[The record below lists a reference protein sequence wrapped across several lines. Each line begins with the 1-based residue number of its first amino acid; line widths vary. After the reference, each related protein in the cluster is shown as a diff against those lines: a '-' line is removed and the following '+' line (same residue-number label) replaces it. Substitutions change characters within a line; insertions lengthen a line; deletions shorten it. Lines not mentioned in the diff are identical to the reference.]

1 MKTKASRLLSLFLA
15 VLLAGSVLTLAA
27 CAKDPEKPA
36 DTTPAVTTPE
46 ETKAPETTPELPA
59 GFDTLK
65 FDDYDCNVLLGLTTL
80 GRNEFVTE
88 DTTTVLNNA
97 IYLRA
102 RRLEEDFG
110 VKLTTDDHYTGG
122 YSSSSTLA
130 REYKSGDTN
139 YDFCIS
145 RILDLASSTVNGYLS
160 DLTGVPNLD
169 LTHSWWDQTVV
180 RDSTVAGSVYFASG
194 DISTL
199 VNDFVCCLAFNKG
212 MMEKETDVKPADIYK
227 LVDEGKW
234 TLDKLN
240 EYSSKVSEDLN
251 NDEVYDSRDKYGLT
265 VWDSRVIATVHAG
278 GDKIITLNDDGL
290 MELTLY
296 SDRVATGLENFI
308 NIATQQY
315 SLNMSGM
322 KGGVDWKT
330 IFINE
335 QALFTMSSFN
345 SLEYFRNLDTDYGI
359 IPQPK
364 TFEDQDAYYS
374 SIVSVHAC
382 FFAMPRILSDAER
395 AGAIAERLAY
405 LGKEILTPAYYEKT
419 LVGNNTRDDE
429 SRSSVETCFATK
441 VVDLG
446 DYFKIGGY
454 YDNLASLLN
463 NKNATGFT
471 SMYQANLEKAN
482 RTIEVYNEQ
491 IKKLKEG

>member
-1 MKTKASRLLSLFLA
+1 MKTKSSRFLCLLLA
-15 VLLAGSVLTLAA
+15 VLLAGSALILSA
-27 CAKDPEKPA
+27 CTTGPE
-36 DTTPAVTTPE
+36 TPGGTSAVTAPE
-46 ETKAPETTPELPA
+46 ETAPVETEELPA
-59 GFDTLK
+59 GYDEIK
-65 FDDYDCNVLLGLTTL
+65 FDDYTCNVLLGLTSL
-80 GRNEFVTE
+80 GRNEFLTE

-97 IYLRA
+97 IYLRM
-102 RRLEEDFG
+102 RRMEEDFG
-110 VKLTTDDHYTGG
+110 VLLTTDDHYTGN
-122 YSSSSTLA
+122 YSSSNTLSK
-130 REYKSGDTN
+130 EYKSGDTN
-139 YDFCIS
+139 YDFCIA
-145 RILDLASSTVNGYLS
+145 RILDLAKSTINGHLS
-160 DLTGVPNLD
+160 DLTRVPNID

-180 RDSTVAGSVYFASG
+180 RDSTIAGSVYFASG

-199 VNDFVCCLAFNKG
+199 VNDFVCCVAFNKG
-212 MMEKETDVKPADIYK
+212 MMENETDVKPAEIYK

-240 EYSSKVSEDLN
+240 EFASKVSEDLN
-251 NDEVYDSRDKYGLT
+251 HDEVYDSRDKYGLT
-265 VWDSRVIATVHAG
+265 VWDSRVVATVHAG
-278 GDKIITLNDDGL
+278 GDRIITLNQDGL

-308 NIATQQY
+308 TIATQQY

-322 KGGVDWKT
+322 QGGVDWKT

-345 SLEYFRNLDTDYGI
+345 SLEYFRNLETDYGI

-374 SIVSVHAC
+374 SIVSTHAS
-382 FFAMPRILSDAER
+382 FFAMPKLLADEER

-446 DYFKIGGY
+446 DYFNIGGY
-454 YDNLASLLN
+454 YSNLASLLN
-463 NKNATGFT
+463 NKNASGFA
-471 SMYQANLEKAN
+471 SMYQTNLEKAKTN
-482 RTIEVYNEQ
+482 VDKYNEQ
-491 IKKLKEG
+491 LLKLNQE